1 MMIFPT
7 LHIEFEKWKFNKEY
21 GVWVSNFG
29 NFKDIHKR
37 PIPKKLYSQN
47 GYVSVKTKHGNRMA
61 HRLVMYTWC
70 PIEDRE
76 AFTVDHLDHNKRNN
90 RVDNLEWVSQAENL
104 MRANNDIVANPIPVV
119 INANAEPTKP
129 IATAEPTDRDTGKI
143 LENGDN
149 TLAKWLA
156 TTTDTTCRSFIVQE
170 GITLDTVFI
179 NNDGFRG
186 TAMEAID
193 WLQKHNSKVST
204 TEEKFFFKL
213 CNSVRMDVFMYSRKW
228 NFLKGVKA

>member
-37 PIPKKLYSQN
+37 PIPKKIYSQN

-90 RVDNLEWVSQAENL
+90 RVDNLEWVSQAENI
-104 MRANNDIVANPIPVV
+104 MRANDDIVEKPIPTV
-119 INANAEPTKP
+119 IN
-129 IATAEPTDRDTGKI
+129 ATAEPTDRDTGKN
-143 LENGDN
+143 LENGDDI
-149 TLAKWLA
+149 LAHWLT

-170 GITLDTVFI
+170 GITLDTIFI

-193 WLQKHNSKVST
+193 WLGQHNTKVLIT
-204 TEEKFFFKL
+204 QERFFFKL
-213 CNSVRMDVFMYSRKW
+213 CNTIRMNNSMYSRKW
-228 NFLKGVKA
+228 NFLRGVKA

>member
-37 PIPKKLYSQN
+37 PIPKKVYQQN
-47 GYVSVKTKHGNRMA
+47 GYVAVKTKHGNRLA

-104 MRANNDIVANPIPVV
+104 IRAQDDIVANPIPAI
-119 INANAEPTKP
+119 IN
-129 IATAEPTDRDTGKI
+129 ATAEPTDRDTGKI
-143 LENGDN
+143 LEEGNDI
-149 TLAKWLA
+149 LAHWLT
-156 TTTDTTCRSFIVQE
+156 TTTDTTCRSFIVQK
-170 GITLDTVFI
+170 GITLDTIFI

-193 WLQKHNSKVST
+193 WLQKHNTKVLIT
-204 TEEKFFFKL
+204 QEKFFFKL
-213 CNSVRMDVFMYSRKW
+213 CNTIRMNGSMYSRKW

>member
-37 PIPKKLYSQN
+37 PIPKKIYSQN
-47 GYVSVKTKHGNRMA
+47 GYVTVKTKHGNRMA

-90 RVDNLEWVSQAENL
+90 RVDNLEWVSQTENV
-104 MRANNDIVANPIPVV
+104 MRANDDIVASPIPAI
-119 INANAEPTKP
+119 IN
-129 IATAEPTDRDTGKI
+129 ATAEPTDRDTGKI
-143 LENGDN
+143 LEEGDDI
-149 TLAKWLA
+149 LAHWLT

-170 GITLDTVFI
+170 GITLDTIFI

-193 WLQKHNSKVST
+193 WLGQHNTKVAIT
-204 TEEKFFFKL
+204 QEKFFFKL
-213 CNSVRMDVFMYSRKW
+213 CNTMRMNGSMYSRKW

>member
-37 PIPKKLYSQN
+37 PIPKKVYSQN

-76 AFTVDHLDHNKRNN
+76 AFTVDHIDHNKRNN
-90 RVDNLEWVSQAENL
+90 RVDNLEWVSQAENV
-104 MRANNDIVANPIPVV
+104 MRAKDDIVASPIPTI
-119 INANAEPTKP
+119 IN
-129 IATAEPTDRDTGKI
+129 ATAEPTDRDTGKI
-143 LENGDN
+143 LEEGDDI
-149 TLAKWLA
+149 LAHWLT

-170 GITLDTVFI
+170 GITLDTIFI

-193 WLQKHNSKVST
+193 WLGQHNTKVSIT
-204 TEEKFFFKL
+204 QERFFFKL
-213 CNSVRMDVFMYSRKW
+213 CNTIRMNGSMYSRKW

>member
-21 GVWVSNFG
+21 GIWVSNFG

-37 PIPKKLYSQN
+37 PIPKKVYQQN
-47 GYVSVKTKHGNRMA
+47 GYVAVKTKHGNRMA

-76 AFTVDHLDHNKRNN
+76 AFTVDHIDHNKRNN
-90 RVDNLEWVSQAENL
+90 RVDNLEWVSQAENV
-104 MRANNDIVANPIPVV
+104 MRAKDDIVASPIPAI
-119 INANAEPTKP
+119 IN
-129 IATAEPTDRDTGKI
+129 ATAEPTDRDTGKI
-143 LENGDN
+143 LEEGDN
-149 TLAKWLA
+149 ILAHWLT

-170 GITLDTVFI
+170 GITLDTIFI

-193 WLQKHNSKVST
+193 WLGQHNTKVAIT
-204 TEEKFFFKL
+204 QERFFFKL
-213 CNSVRMDVFMYSRKW
+213 CNTIRMNGSMYSRKW

>member
-1 MMIFPT
+1 MIIFPT

-37 PIPKKLYSQN
+37 PIPKKIYSQN

-90 RVDNLEWVSQAENL
+90 RVDNLEWVSQTENI
-104 MRANNDIVANPIPVV
+104 MRANDDIVASPIPTV
-119 INANAEPTKP
+119 INAN
-129 IATAEPTDRDTGKI
+129 AEPTDRDTGKI
-143 LENGDN
+143 LEEGNDI
-149 TLAKWLA
+149 LAHWLT

-170 GITLDTVFI
+170 GITLDTIFI

-193 WLQKHNSKVST
+193 WLGQHNTKVSIT
-204 TEEKFFFKL
+204 QERFFFKL
-213 CNSVRMDVFMYSRKW
+213 CNTIHMNGSMYSRKW

>member
-37 PIPKKLYSQN
+37 PIPKKVYQQN
-47 GYVSVKTKHGNRMA
+47 GYVAVKTKHGNRMA

-76 AFTVDHLDHNKRNN
+76 AFTVDHIDHNKRNN
-90 RVDNLEWVSQAENL
+90 RVDNLEWVSQAENV
-104 MRANNDIVANPIPVV
+104 MRAKDDIVASPIPTI
-119 INANAEPTKP
+119 IN
-129 IATAEPTDRDTGKI
+129 ATAEPTDRDTGKI
-143 LENGDN
+143 LEEGNDI
-149 TLAKWLA
+149 LAHWLT

-170 GITLDTVFI
+170 GITLDTIFI

-193 WLQKHNSKVST
+193 WLQKHNTKVSIT
-204 TEEKFFFKL
+204 QEKFFFKL
-213 CNSVRMDVFMYSRKW
+213 CNTIRMNGSMYSRKW

>member
-37 PIPKKLYSQN
+37 PIPKKIYSQN

-90 RVDNLEWVSQAENL
+90 RVDNLEWVSQAENV
-104 MRANNDIVANPIPVV
+104 MRAKDDIVASPIPAI
-119 INANAEPTKP
+119 IN
-129 IATAEPTDRDTGKI
+129 ATAEPTDRDTGKI
-143 LENGDN
+143 LEEGNDI
-149 TLAKWLA
+149 LAKWLT
-156 TTTDTTCRSFIVQE
+156 TTTDTTCRSFIVKE

-179 NNDGFRG
+179 NNDGFKG

-193 WLQKHNSKVST
+193 WLGQHNTKVSIT
-204 TEEKFFFKL
+204 QERFFFKL
-213 CNSVRMDVFMYSRKW
+213 CNTIRMNGSMYSRKW

>member
-1 MMIFPT
+1 MIIFPT

-37 PIPKKLYSQN
+37 PIPKKVYSQN

-76 AFTVDHLDHNKRNN
+76 AFTVDHIDHNKRNN
-90 RVDNLEWVSQAENL
+90 RVDNLEWVSQAENV
-104 MRANNDIVANPIPVV
+104 MRAKDDIVANPIPAI
-119 INANAEPTKP
+119 IN
-129 IATAEPTDRDTGKI
+129 ATAEPTDRDTGKI
-143 LENGDN
+143 LEEGNDI
-149 TLAKWLA
+149 LAHWLT

-170 GITLDTVFI
+170 GITLDTIFI
-179 NNDGFRG
+179 NNDGFKG

-193 WLQKHNSKVST
+193 WLQKHNTKVLIT
-204 TEEKFFFKL
+204 QERFFFKL
-213 CNSVRMDVFMYSRKW
+213 CNTIRMNGSMYSRKW

>member
-37 PIPKKLYSQN
+37 PIPKKIYSQN

-90 RVDNLEWVSQAENL
+90 RVDNLEWVSQTENI
-104 MRANNDIVANPIPVV
+104 MRANDDIVASPIPAI
-119 INANAEPTKP
+119 INAN
-129 IATAEPTDRDTGKI
+129 AEPTDRDTGKI
-143 LENGDN
+143 LEEGNDI
-149 TLAKWLA
+149 LAHWLA

-193 WLQKHNSKVST
+193 WLGQHNTKVSIT
-204 TEEKFFFKL
+204 QERFFFKL
-213 CNSVRMDVFMYSRKW
+213 CNTIRMNGSMYSRKW

>member
-37 PIPKKLYSQN
+37 PIPKKIYSQN
-47 GYVSVKTKHGNRMA
+47 GYVVVKTKHGNRMA

-90 RVDNLEWVSQAENL
+90 RVDNLEWVSQTENI
-104 MRANNDIVANPIPVV
+104 MRANDDIVEKPIPAI
-119 INANAEPTKP
+119 IN
-129 IATAEPTDRDTGKI
+129 ATAEPTDRDTGKNLEEGNDI
-143 LENGDN
+143 L
-149 TLAKWLA
+149 AHWLT
-156 TTTDTTCRSFIVQE
+156 TTTDTTCRSFIVKE

-179 NNDGFRG
+179 NNDGFKG

-193 WLQKHNSKVST
+193 WLGQHNTKVSIT
-204 TEEKFFFKL
+204 QERFFFKL
-213 CNSVRMDVFMYSRKW
+213 CNTIRMNGSMYSRKW

>member
-1 MMIFPT
+1 MIIFPT

-37 PIPKKLYSQN
+37 PIPKKVYQQN
-47 GYVSVKTKHGNRMA
+47 GYVVVKTKHGNRMA

-90 RVDNLEWVSQAENL
+90 RVDNLEWVSQAENI
-104 MRANNDIVANPIPVV
+104 MRAKDDIVEKPIPTV
-119 INANAEPTKP
+119 IN
-129 IATAEPTDRDTGKI
+129 ATAEPTDRDTGKI
-143 LENGDN
+143 LEEGDN
-149 TLAKWLA
+149 ILAKWLT
-156 TTTDTTCRSFIVQE
+156 TTTDTTCRSFIIKE
-170 GITLDTVFI
+170 GITLDTIFI

-193 WLQKHNSKVST
+193 WLGQHNTKVSIT
-204 TEEKFFFKL
+204 QERFFFKL
-213 CNSVRMDVFMYSRKW
+213 CNTIRMNGSMYSRKW
-228 NFLKGVKA
+228 NFLKGIKA

>member
-37 PIPKKLYSQN
+37 PIPKKVYSQN

-90 RVDNLEWVSQAENL
+90 RVDNLEWVNQAENV
-104 MRANNDIVANPIPVV
+104 MRAKDDIVASPIPTV
-119 INANAEPTKP
+119 IN
-129 IATAEPTDRDTGKI
+129 ATAEPTDRDTGKI
-143 LENGDN
+143 LEEGDDI
-149 TLAKWLA
+149 LAHWLT

-170 GITLDTVFI
+170 GITLDTIFI

-193 WLQKHNSKVST
+193 WLGQHNTKVSIT
-204 TEEKFFFKL
+204 QERFFFKL
-213 CNSVRMDVFMYSRKW
+213 CNTIRMNGSMYSRKW

>member
-37 PIPKKLYSQN
+37 PIPKKIYSQN

-90 RVDNLEWVSQAENL
+90 RVDNLEWVSQTENA
-104 MRANNDIVANPIPVV
+104 MRAKDDIVANPIPAI
-119 INANAEPTKP
+119 IN
-129 IATAEPTDRDTGKI
+129 ATAEPTDRDTGKI
-143 LENGDN
+143 LEEGNDI
-149 TLAKWLA
+149 LAKWLA

-179 NNDGFRG
+179 NNDGFKG

-193 WLQKHNSKVST
+193 WLGQHNTKVSIT
-204 TEEKFFFKL
+204 QERFFFKL
-213 CNSVRMDVFMYSRKW
+213 CNTIRMNGSMYSRKW

>member
-37 PIPKKLYSQN
+37 PIPKKVYQQN
-47 GYVSVKTKHGNRMA
+47 GYVVVKTKHGNRMA

-90 RVDNLEWVSQAENL
+90 RVDNLEWVSQAENI
-104 MRANNDIVANPIPVV
+104 MRAKDDIVEKPIPTV
-119 INANAEPTKP
+119 IN
-129 IATAEPTDRDTGKI
+129 ATAEPTDRDTGKI
-143 LENGDN
+143 LEEGDN
-149 TLAKWLA
+149 ILAKWLT
-156 TTTDTTCRSFIVQE
+156 TTTDTTCRSFIIKE
-170 GITLDTVFI
+170 GITLDTIFI

-193 WLQKHNSKVST
+193 WLGQHNTKVSIT
-204 TEEKFFFKL
+204 QERFFFKL
-213 CNSVRMDVFMYSRKW
+213 CNTIRMNGSMYSRKW
-228 NFLKGVKA
+228 NFLKGIKA

>member
-37 PIPKKLYSQN
+37 PIPKKIYSQN

-90 RVDNLEWVSQAENL
+90 RVDNLEWVSQTENV
-104 MRANNDIVANPIPVV
+104 MRAKDDIVANPIPAI
-119 INANAEPTKP
+119 IN
-129 IATAEPTDRDTGKI
+129 ATAEPTDRDTGKI
-143 LENGDN
+143 LEESDDI
-149 TLAKWLA
+149 LAHWLT

-170 GITLDTVFI
+170 GITLDTIFI

-193 WLQKHNSKVST
+193 WLGQHNTKVAIT
-204 TEEKFFFKL
+204 QERFFFKL
-213 CNSVRMDVFMYSRKW
+213 CNTIRMNGSMYSRKW

>member
-37 PIPKKLYSQN
+37 PIPKKIYSQN

-90 RVDNLEWVSQAENL
+90 RVDNLEWVSQTENI
-104 MRANNDIVANPIPVV
+104 MRANDDIVASPIPTV
-119 INANAEPTKP
+119 INAN
-129 IATAEPTDRDTGKI
+129 AEPTDRDTGKI
-143 LENGDN
+143 LEEGNN
-149 TLAKWLA
+149 ILAKWLA

-170 GITLDTVFI
+170 GITLDTIFI

-193 WLQKHNSKVST
+193 WLGQHNTKVSIT
-204 TEEKFFFKL
+204 QERFFFKL
-213 CNSVRMDVFMYSRKW
+213 CNTIRMNGSMYSRKW

>member
-37 PIPKKLYSQN
+37 PIPKKIYSQN

-90 RVDNLEWVSQAENL
+90 RVDNLEWVSQAENI
-104 MRANNDIVANPIPVV
+104 MRANDDIVEKSIPTV
-119 INANAEPTKP
+119 IN
-129 IATAEPTDRDTGKI
+129 ATAEPTDRDTGKN
-143 LENGDN
+143 LENGDDI
-149 TLAKWLA
+149 LAHWLA

-193 WLQKHNSKVST
+193 WLGQHNTKVLIT
-204 TEEKFFFKL
+204 QERFFFKL
-213 CNSVRMDVFMYSRKW
+213 CNTIRMNNSMYSRKW
-228 NFLKGVKA
+228 NFLRGVKA

>member
-37 PIPKKLYSQN
+37 PIPKKIYSQN

-90 RVDNLEWVSQAENL
+90 RVDNLEWVSQTENI
-104 MRANNDIVANPIPVV
+104 MRANDDIVASPIPTV
-119 INANAEPTKP
+119 INAN
-129 IATAEPTDRDTGKI
+129 AEPTDRDTGKI
-143 LENGDN
+143 LEEGNDI
-149 TLAKWLA
+149 LAHWLT

-193 WLQKHNSKVST
+193 WLGQHNTKVSIT
-204 TEEKFFFKL
+204 QERFFFKL
-213 CNSVRMDVFMYSRKW
+213 CNTIRMNGSMYSRKW

>member
-37 PIPKKLYSQN
+37 PIPKKVYSQN

-90 RVDNLEWVSQAENL
+90 RVDNLEWVSQAENV
-104 MRANNDIVANPIPVV
+104 MRAKDDIVASPIPAI
-119 INANAEPTKP
+119 IN
-129 IATAEPTDRDTGKI
+129 ATAEPTDRDTGKI
-143 LENGDN
+143 LEEGNDI
-149 TLAKWLA
+149 LAHWLT

-170 GITLDTVFI
+170 GITLDTIFI

-193 WLQKHNSKVST
+193 WLGQHNTKVSIT
-204 TEEKFFFKL
+204 QERFFFKL
-213 CNSVRMDVFMYSRKW
+213 CNTIRMNGSMYSRKW

>member
-37 PIPKKLYSQN
+37 PIPKKIYSQN

-90 RVDNLEWVSQAENL
+90 RVDNLEWVSQTENV
-104 MRANNDIVANPIPVV
+104 MRAKDDIVANPIPAI
-119 INANAEPTKP
+119 IN
-129 IATAEPTDRDTGKI
+129 ATAEPTDRDTGKI
-143 LENGDN
+143 LEEGDDI
-149 TLAKWLA
+149 LAHWLT

-170 GITLDTVFI
+170 GITLDTIFI
-179 NNDGFRG
+179 NNDGFKG

-193 WLQKHNSKVST
+193 WLGQHNTKVAIT
-204 TEEKFFFKL
+204 QERFFFKL
-213 CNSVRMDVFMYSRKW
+213 CNTIRMNGSMYSRKW

>member
-37 PIPKKLYSQN
+37 PIPKKVYQQN
-47 GYVSVKTKHGNRMA
+47 GYVAVKTKHGNRMA

-90 RVDNLEWVSQAENL
+90 RVDNLEWVSQAENV
-104 MRANNDIVANPIPVV
+104 MRAKDDIVASPIPAI
-119 INANAEPTKP
+119 IN
-129 IATAEPTDRDTGKI
+129 ATAEPTDRDTGKI
-143 LENGDN
+143 LEEGNDI
-149 TLAKWLA
+149 LAKWLT
-156 TTTDTTCRSFIVQE
+156 TTTDTTCRSFIIKE

-179 NNDGFRG
+179 NNDGFKG

-193 WLQKHNSKVST
+193 WLGQHNTKVSIT
-204 TEEKFFFKL
+204 QERFFFKL
-213 CNSVRMDVFMYSRKW
+213 CNTIRMNGSMYSRKW

>member
-37 PIPKKLYSQN
+37 PIPKKIYSQN

-90 RVDNLEWVSQAENL
+90 RVDNLEWVSQTENI
-104 MRANNDIVANPIPVV
+104 MRANDDIVASPIPTV
-119 INANAEPTKP
+119 INAN
-129 IATAEPTDRDTGKI
+129 AEPTDRDTGKI
-143 LENGDN
+143 LEEGNDIL
-149 TLAKWLA
+149 THWLT

-170 GITLDTVFI
+170 GITLDTIFI

-193 WLQKHNSKVST
+193 WLGQHNTKVSIT
-204 TEEKFFFKL
+204 QERFFFKL
-213 CNSVRMDVFMYSRKW
+213 CNTIRMNGSMYSRKW

>member
-37 PIPKKLYSQN
+37 PIPKKIYSQN

-90 RVDNLEWVSQAENL
+90 RVDNLEWVSQAENI
-104 MRANNDIVANPIPVV
+104 MRANDDIVEKPIPTV
-119 INANAEPTKP
+119 IN
-129 IATAEPTDRDTGKI
+129 ATAEPTDRDTGKN
-143 LENGDN
+143 LENGDDI
-149 TLAKWLA
+149 LAHWLT

-170 GITLDTVFI
+170 GITLDTIFI

-193 WLQKHNSKVST
+193 WLGQHNTKVLIT
-204 TEEKFFFKL
+204 QERFFFKL
-213 CNSVRMDVFMYSRKW
+213 CNTIRMNNSMYSRKW

>member
-1 MMIFPT
+1 MILFPT

-37 PIPKKLYSQN
+37 PIPKKIYQQN
-47 GYVSVKTKHGNRMA
+47 GYVVVKTKHGNRMA

-90 RVDNLEWVSQAENL
+90 RVDNLEWITQAENI
-104 MRANNDIVANPIPVV
+104 MRANDDIVEKIPKM
-119 INANAEPTKP
+119 INASAEPTGWD
-129 IATAEPTDRDTGKI
+129 IGKN
-143 LENGDN
+143 LEGRDN

-156 TTTDTTCRSFIVQE
+156 ATTDTTGRAFIVQE
-170 GITLDTVFI
+170 GITLDTIFT
-179 NNDGFRG
+179 NNDGFKG

-193 WLQKHNSKVST
+193 WLREHKVNVT
-204 TEEKFFFKL
+204 ITKEKFFFKL
-213 CNSVRMDVFMYSRKW
+213 CNSIRMNGRIYSRRW
-228 NFLKGVKA
+228 DYVKGVKA

>member
-37 PIPKKLYSQN
+37 PIPKKVYQQN
-47 GYVSVKTKHGNRMA
+47 GYVAVKTKHGNRMA

-90 RVDNLEWVSQAENL
+90 RVDNLEWVSQTENV
-104 MRANNDIVANPIPVV
+104 MRAKDDIVASPIPTI
-119 INANAEPTKP
+119 IN
-129 IATAEPTDRDTGKI
+129 ATAEPTDRDTGKI
-143 LENGDN
+143 LEEGDDI
-149 TLAKWLA
+149 LAHWLT

-170 GITLDTVFI
+170 GITLDTIFI

-193 WLQKHNSKVST
+193 WLGQHNTKVSIT
-204 TEEKFFFKL
+204 QERFFFKL
-213 CNSVRMDVFMYSRKW
+213 CNTIRMNGSMYSRKW
-228 NFLKGVKA
+228 NFLKGIKA

>member
-37 PIPKKLYSQN
+37 PIPKKVYQQN
-47 GYVSVKTKHGNRMA
+47 GYVAVKTKHGNRMA

-76 AFTVDHLDHNKRNN
+76 AFTVDHIDHNKRNN
-90 RVDNLEWVSQAENL
+90 RVDNLEWVSQAENV
-104 MRANNDIVANPIPVV
+104 MRAKDDIVASPIPTI
-119 INANAEPTKP
+119 IN
-129 IATAEPTDRDTGKI
+129 ATAEPTDRDTGKI
-143 LENGDN
+143 LEEGDDI
-149 TLAKWLA
+149 LAHWLT

-170 GITLDTVFI
+170 GITLDTIFI
-179 NNDGFRG
+179 NNDGFKG

-193 WLQKHNSKVST
+193 WLGQHNTKVSIT
-204 TEEKFFFKL
+204 QERFFFKL
-213 CNSVRMDVFMYSRKW
+213 CNTIRMNGSMYSRKW